1 MELAV
6 AEPPVEG
13 VLKPGFTA
21 IPNLL
26 WDSGILSQLKH
37 SELIVFLVL
46 YRFTAG
52 YLRSWT
58 CVGETLLLQMTSLS
72 ASTLYEAKRGLRAK
86 GYLEVKHMVS
96 GRCEYR
102 ICEGLQTLR
111 PEAERSVAARFARG
125 TSGGSEGDPSG
136 QSEPCKESKEKKYHH
151 QPYTQ
156 ANPPKQ
162 IQPHSPH
169 GPERDDVSL
178 NISSERF
185 ALTQQLIRAGVSEFM
200 AHKLVKGH
208 ALEMVAQAVERLRHV
223 QVENPAG
230 YLVSEILR
238 GGYGQAVVD
247 KSQVQREERD
257 KIHQLRMSQRQQE
270 QTQREES
277 SLKVAQKL
285 EFFELLS
292 VEEQNTLRLQV
303 DLQAREEGFLRLP
316 GWGQGHPAYRG
327 LLSELVSKLEAELK
341 QKE

>member
-1 MELAV
+1 MQLAV

-21 IPNLL
+21 IPNVL

-58 CVGETLLLQMTSLS
+58 CVGETLLLQMTGLS

-111 PEAERSVAARFARG
+111 PEAERAVAARFVRG
-125 TSGGSEGDPSG
+125 TSGGSEGHPSG

-151 QPYTQ
+151 QPYSQTTPSKKVQ
-156 ANPPKQ
+156 Q
-162 IQPHSPH
+162 HSNSSS
-169 GPERDDVSL
+169 ERDDAPL
-178 NISSERF
+178 DNSSERF

-208 ALEMVAQAVERLRHV
+208 ASEMVAQAVERLRHV

-247 KSQVQREERD
+247 KAQAQREDREKIHRLRVSQREE
-257 KIHQLRMSQRQQE
+257 E
-270 QTQREES
+270 QIQREES

-285 EFFELLS
+285 EFFELLAA
-292 VEEQNTLRLQV
+292 EDQKALRLQV

-327 LLSELVSKLEAELK
+327 LLSELVGKLEAELK
-341 QKE
+341 RRE